1 MAATIYPFPITTEK
15 RDERR
20 EQYAKSL
27 TQLREIYGD
36 TFGTA
41 VFPAATVLQFARAT
55 AKRLTP

>member
-1 MAATIYPFPITTEK
+1 MAAIIYLFPVTVEK

-20 EQYAKSL
+20 EHYAKSL

-41 VFPAATVLQFARAT
+41 VFPAATLLQFAPHGRKT
-55 AKRLTP
+55 A